1 MALYKKELLF
11 VHINKS
17 CGGIIIHNFI
27 RNSERL
33 LVAKFH
39 RTLSDMMTE
48 SKKIGLNTDNITKF
62 TIVRNPFD
70 RMVSMFLFYGKNR
83 KKYKEFFSGYEES
96 PEEILSK
103 TFEDVQGY
111 EDLVM
116 LKDVNF
122 NSHCEHHMV
131 PIQGKVHLAYIPTKR
146 VVGISKL
153 ARTVDIFARRLQTQ
167 ETMTQQ
173 IAECINSSLKPKG
186 VAVYIEAFHQCMT
199 TRGVMKPNVSTITNC
214 FIGDFKTDSDL
225 QQRFTS
231 YILNR

>member
-1 MALYKKELLF
+1 MDSIVTKKTFKDAL
-11 VHINKS
+11 
-17 CGGIIIHNFI
+17 
-27 RNSERL
+27 
-33 LVAKFH
+33 
-39 RTLSDMMTE
+39 D
-48 SKKIGLNTDNITKF
+48 KKISREEAEEAVKTLIKWVGDNPSREGLKDTPKRVIKA
-62 TIVRNPFD
+62 
-70 RMVSMFLFYGKNR
+70 YE
-83 KKYKEFFSGYEES
+83 EFFSGYKES
-96 PEEILSK
+96 AEKFLSK

-116 LKDVNF
+116 LKDINF

-131 PIQGKVHLAYIPTKR
+131 PIEGKVHLAYIPIKK

-173 IAECINSSLKPKG
+173 IADCINNSLKPKG

-214 FIGDFKTDSDL
+214 FIGDFKPKVNFNKDL
-225 QQRFTS
+225 QIIYLINEYSFWK
-231 YILNR
+231 